1 MSRCIQL
8 SMLVALTVSAM
19 NPNFAL
25 AQGGGQAAGVEVKA
39 DGVLRIKM
47 YQGLEGPLA
56 LQWQREAQ
64 AKLPPDLAR
73 VSDKRKISL
82 NRLEAAIK
90 AKLEKGQEIGPE
102 MKYLAGLTRIE
113 NVFFFPGSNEP

>member
-25 AQGGGQAAGVEVKA
+25 AQGGQAAGVEVKA